1 MLVEISQRALCLL
14 VCSRCLFVCMPI
26 VLAASLFVWLRVG
39 LSGGCAQFDHVNG
52 GNQRF
57 GQSVAGEKNTRLMKS
72 LHHIAQPPFPPCT
85 MLGRKNGD
93 ERVQERAFFSQRPR
107 VPSTLNQ
114 HWT

>member
-14 VCSRCLFVCMPI
+14 VCPRCLFVCMPI

-39 LSGGCAQFDHVNG
+39 LFGGCAQFDHVNG

-72 LHHIAQPPFPPCT
+72 LHHIAQTPFPHVQCWV
-85 MLGRKNGD
+85 GRMATNVYKNG
-93 ERVQERAFFSQRPR
+93 RFFRNAQES
-107 VPSTLNQ
+107 LEL
-114 HWT
+114 